1 MTAPE
6 GRRDR
11 AMPLRMQFRREDTG
25 TLLAALAWVLGALEI
40 MRDRGHAEE
49 DEEFHQLYDRIAPKL
64 NFMIEQINEARR
76 STMTHPRFEEP
87 IETAYAEVR
96 DAFESWIRLTA
107 MDTLAI
113 ATAERVDDEHAEGNG
128 AGGADPE

>member
-25 TLLAALAWVLGALEI
+25 TLLGALAWVLGALEI

-113 ATAERVDDEHAEGNG
+113 ATAERVDDDHAEGDATG
-128 AGGADPE
+128 EASE

>member
-25 TLLAALAWVLGALEI
+25 TLLGALAWVLGALEI

-64 NFMIEQINEARR
+64 NF
-76 STMTHPRFEEP
+76 TMTPPRFEEP